1 MFGSPICHVWATLLV
16 PGAQVVNASSVM
28 QGGPGGGDQKK
39 GGPGGGD
46 MKKGGP
52 GGGDQKKVSSA
63 LHSWPSA
70 TP

>member
-1 MFGSPICHVWATLLV
+1 MFPVTL
-16 PGAQVVNASSVM
+16 

-52 GGGDQKKVSSA
+52 GGGDQKKVSTA
-63 LHSWPSA
+63 LPSWLSA
-70 TP
+70 TPC